1 MDDKSLIRKFSEG
14 DQQAVRLL
22 IENNRNLVWHII
34 ASMVGNSNERD
45 DLFQEVFL
53 RVVKGLRSFR
63 EDSRLSTWIGSI
75 THHVCVDHLRKKKR
89 EMNIYSYDDDI
100 KKVSNI
106 QTGSTGNIA
115 EKEDLNKFILE
126 AITKLPADFRMV
138 ITLYHMDECS
148 YRDIAGITGMP
159 DGTVKSYINRARTML
174 REILVNRIPDL
185 ADIRNDE

>member
-115 EKEDLNKFILE
+115 EKEDLNRFILE